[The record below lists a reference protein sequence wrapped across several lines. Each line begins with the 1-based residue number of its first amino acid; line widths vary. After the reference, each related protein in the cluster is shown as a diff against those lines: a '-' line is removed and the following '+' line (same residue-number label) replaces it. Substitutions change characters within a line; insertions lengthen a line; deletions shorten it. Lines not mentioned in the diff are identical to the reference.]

1 MFATKSRMVTI
12 VFALL
17 LTNALNDVYC
27 LLIINRST
35 ASDGKHRTVNSKH
48 SASKERKRAT
58 SEWIKHESLKDY
70 KTEKTESTIS
80 SGGIGLY
87 VMPHAKVS

>member
-1 MFATKSRMVTI
+1 MFSTKPRTVTI

-17 LTNALNDVYC
+17 LTNALHDVYC
-27 LLIINRST
+27 LLINRST
-35 ASDGKHRTVNSKH
+35 ASDGKHRAVYSKQP
-48 SASKERKRAT
+48 ASKERKSAT
-58 SEWIKHESLKDY
+58 SEWNKHESLKDY